1 MVNDH
6 DTPPHHRRWTQ
17 TDITALRGLVLRGAS
32 AGEISALMER
42 PLDNVDRML
51 VRLRLVRSE
60 QHYV

>member
-1 MVNDH
+1 VGEH

-17 TDITALRGLVLRGAS
+17 TDITALRGLVQRGAS
-32 AGEISALMER
+32 SVEISAIMDR

-51 VRLRLVRSE
+51 VRLRLVRSG